1 VIGKELL
8 MNTRFHFL
16 KLVTALL
23 TLSSLA
29 SAEDWPTWQHDSR
42 RSGFSGETIDATS
55 LGVEWTW
62 QSAFP
67 PEPAWHGPAKWDAY
81 AKIRDLPS
89 MRSYDLVFQPVAAS
103 GRVFFGST
111 SDDTVYCLDAKTGEV
126 AWEFTTDGPIRIA
139 PTIAHE
145 KVFFGSDDGFV
156 YCLAEKTG
164 KLIWKFRPTSVPSPL
179 GGEGGRRPDEGEKEP
194 AGEKPDATTK
204 AQVPLTRPAGTLSPS
219 GGRGDGA
226 PQKEKKFLNNGRFI
240 PSAPCRTGVL
250 VDGETAWFGC
260 GLLPWKPSY
269 LCAVDV
275 KTGRPEGPGRFV
287 KKLNGK
293 TLEGSPALSSK
304 LVLFPQGRV
313 APQVFSRADGKD
325 LGQLKKSGGG
335 SLVVV
340 SLDKKIF
347 HGPGT
352 DSRKGGIAASDPEKL
367 EMVAGYGRGNAFVV
381 NERHSFMLNGDDL
394 VAMDLA
400 TKKNVFSVPSRGQLA
415 LIGAGQT
422 LFVGGEDLVEA
433 FSIKDGKRLWSHAVD
448 GKAYGLA
455 ASDGRLIVST
465 DTGQIYSFRAG
476 ASSGKPSDPS
486 VAEAASSD
494 AASQKPLEVDDEN
507 LIGRWVFQPS
517 EVEGR
522 TLRNLAG
529 GRPGQLAVA
538 KQFEQVGSRQA
549 LVFDGSRQSV
559 LISPSHRQAKVP
571 RKTMS
576 VSAWVRVDE
585 PQTWGGIIGAVQD
598 NGDFERGWVL
608 GFRESKF
615 SFAVAATD
623 GGNRMTYL
631 TAKDD
636 FKKRHWHH
644 VAGTYDGTTMSLF
657 VDGKLSAT
665 STAQKGDI
673 RYPPSAFYEIGA
685 YHDNDENHRL
695 TGALHEVRVYDDV
708 LTAEE
713 IAAQHRELVDE
724 FPKPRETHQLAL
736 GPWLEFTNPGEAII
750 RWRTAD
756 PSPTHIELRRPMGNS
771 TGFQK
776 ESIVLNGEASPNQ
789 PEAQA
794 RDLSD
799 AEKPDIPER
808 FPRSRFGLVFEDA
821 SLKKDHAVLLR
832 GLKRNRIYE
841 YTIQGRRSGKTI
853 ATASYECDTFFNYS
867 SKQFE
872 PQKLFVASENRIH
885 GLESVI
891 AAGRI
896 QKLAMVD
903 RGICLVTGIVNGDLA
918 LAIARSTSMRVIC
931 VDTSHERVEAA
942 RTKLKKTFG
951 GVNVY
956 GGRVTAHLVDDLN
969 DLPFV
974 GHFANLVV
982 SERLLWNQPGI
993 SSRNE
998 VLRVLR
1004 PDGGVAVLGSNIVQ
1018 KKKDREEFK
1027 TALLGWGLVS
1037 KPGVIT
1043 DDGSG
1048 VWLTMTRGPLEETGE
1063 WSHLYGN
1070 PDNSAFTGET
1080 LAGAKTAA
1088 DFEVQW
1094 IGRPG
1099 PRYQSDRSG
1108 RKPSPLAT
1116 GGRLFLQGLDRIVA
1130 VDSYN
1135 GSVLWSLEI
1144 PGFRRF
1150 NVPRDS
1156 SNWCADRDFVYAV
1169 VRDRVW
1175 QIDARTGQVK
1185 RFHQAE
1191 KIDGRDWK
1199 SDWSYVAREGNR
1211 LIGTSVKSESA
1222 WTDYSGKE
1230 GWYDARSGPQ
1240 AAQICSDR
1248 VFAKS
1253 IEDGTTLW
1261 SKQAAGVVL
1270 NSTIT
1275 IADGKVFFV
1284 ECRHPD
1290 VVKSDERRIV
1300 RAEIWQQQFLV
1311 AMDVSTGSKLWE
1323 KPIDTEDGVAAFYL
1337 AHAKNRL
1344 IAVSS
1349 NDKNYNVYSFSG
1361 DGGEQQ
1367 WKQTFGWIEGK
1378 GDHGKAMSR
1387 PAIVGDRLFVRPRVM
1402 SLSDGKLLEQ
1412 TMPGGGCGTYACST
1426 NALFFRSGEVTVWD
1440 NKSGQTTKWNR
1451 LRPDCWL
1458 STIPAGGMLLSPE
1471 GGGGCS
1477 CGNWLETSIG
1487 FMPVARRR

>member
-1 VIGKELL
+1 MKSRLFEMTLIWGLL
-8 MNTRFHFL
+8 IPGS
-16 KLVTALL
+16 LV
-23 TLSSLA
+23 

-42 RSGFSGETIDATS
+42 RSGFSSKTIDASS

-111 SDDTVYCLDAKTGEV
+111 SSDTLYCLDAKTGETL
-126 AWEFTTDGPIRIA
+126 WEFTTDGPIRIA
-139 PTIAHE
+139 PSIAN
-145 KVFFGSDDGFV
+145 KRVFFGSDDGFV
-156 YCLAEKTG
+156 YCLTEEAG
-164 KLIWKFRPTSVPSPL
+164 RLIWKFRPDDS
-179 GGEGGRRPDEGEKEP
+179 
-194 AGEKPDATTK
+194 
-204 AQVPLTRPAGTLSPS
+204 AQA
-219 GGRGDGA
+219 
-226 PQKEKKFLNNGRFI
+226 KEKKFLNNGRFI
-240 PSAPCRTGVL
+240 PSTPCRTGVL
-250 VDGETAWFGC
+250 VDGDTAWFGC

-275 KTGRPEGPGRFV
+275 KTGRPEGSGRFV

-367 EMVAGYGRGNAFVV
+367 EMVAGYGRGNALVV
-381 NERHSFMLNGDDL
+381 NERNSFMLNGDDL
-394 VAMDLA
+394 VATDLA

-433 FSIKDGKRLWSHAVD
+433 FSIKDGSKLWSHVVD

-455 ASDGRLIVST
+455 ASDGRLLVST
-465 DTGQIYSFRAG
+465 DTGQVYSFRAG
-476 ASSGKPSDPS
+476 AGSGKPSDPS
-486 VAEAASSD
+486 VAEADSSN

-517 EVEGR
+517 EVEGK

-538 KQFEQVGSRQA
+538 KQFEQVGSRRA

-571 RKTMS
+571 RRTMS
-576 VSAWVRVDE
+576 ASAWVRVDE
-585 PQTWGGIIGAVQD
+585 PQTWGGLIGAVQD

-608 GFRESKF
+608 GFRDSKF
-615 SFAVAATD
+615 SFAIAATD

-631 TAKDD
+631 TATTD

-644 VAGTYDGTTMSLF
+644 VVGTYDGTTMSLF
-657 VDGKLSAT
+657 VDGKLAVI

-708 LTAEE
+708 LTEEE
-713 IAAQHRELVDE
+713 IAAQHRQLADD
-724 FPKPRETHQLAL
+724 FPKPRDTHQLAL
-736 GPWLEFTNPGEAII
+736 GPWLEFTKPGEAIV
-750 RWRTAD
+750 RWRTLEKSPTVLELMRSGHPLD
-756 PSPTHIELRRPMGNS
+756 TEKLSVLPEPVNQSGNPSPDGPTDRIQIS
-771 TGFQK
+771 
-776 ESIVLNGEASPNQ
+776 ASPLRT
-789 PEAQA
+789 EH
-794 RDLSD
+794 S
-799 AEKPDIPER
+799 
-808 FPRSRFGLVFEDA
+808 
-821 SLKKDHAVLLR
+821 VLLT
-832 GLKRNRIYE
+832 GLKRNRIYHF
-841 YTIQGRRSGKTI
+841 TIQARRHDQLLE
-853 ATASYECDTFFNYS
+853 TAAFECDTFFNYS
-867 SKQFE
+867 PTQFQKQTAFLVSGVVRGPE
-872 PQKLFVASENRIH
+872 SLFAADQIRKLS
-885 GLESVI
+885 G
-891 AAGRI
+891 
-896 QKLAMVD
+896 VD
-903 RGICLVTGIVNGDLA
+903 RGICLVSGLVNGDLA
-918 LAIARSTSMRVIC
+918 AAIARSTRLRVIC
-931 VDTSHERVEAA
+931 VDTDAARVEAV
-942 RTKLKKTFG
+942 RKTLKRSID
-951 GVNVY
+951 GVNLY
-956 GGRVTAHLVDDLN
+956 GGRVTAHLVDDLS

-982 SERLLWNQPGI
+982 SERMLWKQFDV

-998 VLRVLR
+998 ILRVLR
-1004 PDGGVAVLGSNIVQ
+1004 PDGGMAVLGSNIWHGEDR
-1018 KKKDREEFK
+1018 KDFTSK
-1027 TALLGWGLVS
+1027 LLGWGLVS
-1037 KPGVIT
+1037 KAGVMT
-1043 DDGSG
+1043 DDESG
-1048 VWLTMTRGPLEETGE
+1048 VWMTVTRGPLEETGE

-1070 PDNSAFTGET
+1070 PDNSAFAGET
-1080 LAGAKTAA
+1080 LAGAKTAS
-1088 DFEVQW
+1088 DFAVQW

-1175 QIDARTGQVK
+1175 QIDARNGQIK
-1185 RFHQAE
+1185 RFLEAE

-1199 SDWSYVAREGNR
+1199 VDWSFVAREGNR
-1211 LIGTSVKSESA
+1211 LIGTSVKSDST

-1230 GWYDARSGPQ
+1230 GWYDARSGPE

-1253 IEDGTTLW
+1253 VEDGTTLW
-1261 SKQAAGVVL
+1261 SKQAEGVVL

-1284 ECRHPD
+1284 ECRHSD
-1290 VVKSDERRIV
+1290 VVKADERRV
-1300 RAEIWQQQFLV
+1300 FRAELWQQQFLV
-1311 AMDVSTGSKLWE
+1311 ALDASTGSKLWE

-1337 AHAKNRL
+1337 AHANKRL

-1361 DGGEQQ
+1361 DGGKQQ

-1402 SLSDGKLLEQ
+1402 SLTDGELLEQ

-1440 NKSGQTTKWNR
+1440 NKSGRTTKWNR

>member
-1 VIGKELL
+1 MK
-8 MNTRFHFL
+8 TRFYFL
-16 KLVTALL
+16 KVVAVLVILG
-23 TLSSLA
+23 SLA
-29 SAEDWPTWQHDSR
+29 RAEDWPTWQHDSR
-42 RSGFSGETIDATS
+42 RSGFSGETIDAGS
-55 LGVEWTW
+55 LGSEWTW

-89 MRSYDLVFQPVAAS
+89 MRSYDLVFQPVVAS

-111 SDDTVYCLDAKTGEV
+111 SDDTLYSIDAKTGEV
-126 AWEFTTDGPIRIA
+126 VWEFTTDGPIRIA
-139 PTIAHE
+139 PTIAH
-145 KVFFGSDDGFV
+145 KRVFFGSDDGFI
-156 YCLAEKTG
+156 YCLAEETG
-164 KLIWKFRPTSVPSPL
+164 KLIWKFRP
-179 GGEGGRRPDEGEKEP
+179 D
-194 AGEKPDATTK
+194 DA
-204 AQVPLTRPAGTLSPS
+204 AQAKV
-219 GGRGDGA
+219 
-226 PQKEKKFLNNGRFI
+226 KKFLNNGRFI

-260 GLLPWKPSY
+260 GLLPWQPSY

-275 KTGRPEGPGRFV
+275 KTGQPEGPGRFM

-313 APQVFSRADGKD
+313 APQVFSRADGND

-367 EMVAGYGRGNAFVV
+367 EMVAGYGRGNALVV
-381 NERHSFMLNGDDL
+381 NERHSFMLTGDDL
-394 VAMDLA
+394 VATDLA
-400 TKKNVFSVPSRGQLA
+400 TQETLFSVPSRGQLA

-433 FSIKDGKRLWSHAVD
+433 FSIKDGKKLWSHAVN

-455 ASDGRLIVST
+455 ASDGRLFVST
-465 DTGQIYSFRAG
+465 DTGQVYSFRAG
-476 ASSGKPSDPS
+476 ADSGKPNDPS
-486 VAEAASSD
+486 IAESGAGSDNAAAQTT
-494 AASQKPLEVDDEN
+494 AAVDDEN
-507 LIGRWVFQPS
+507 LLGRWVFQPS
-517 EVEGR
+517 EVEDK
-522 TLRNLAG
+522 TVRNLAG

-538 KQFEQVGSRQA
+538 KQFEQVGPRRA
-549 LVFDGSRQSV
+549 LVFDGSQQSV

-576 VSAWVRVDE
+576 ASAWVRVDE
-585 PQTWGGIIGAVQD
+585 PQTWGGLIGAVQD
-598 NGDFERGWVL
+598 NGDFERGWIL
-608 GFRESKF
+608 GFRDSKF
-615 SFAVAATD
+615 SFALAGAE
-623 GGNRMTYL
+623 GNGRLTYL
-631 TAKDD
+631 TAEDE

-644 VAGTYDGTTMSLF
+644 VAATYDGMTMSLF
-657 VDGKLSAT
+657 VDGKLSAA

-673 RYPPSAFYEIGA
+673 HYPPSAFYEIGA

-713 IAAQHRELVDE
+713 IAVQHRQLAVD

-736 GPWLEFTNPGEAII
+736 GPWLEFTKLGEAIVS
-750 RWRTAD
+750 WRTLEK
-756 PSPTHIELRRPMGNS
+756 SPTVLELMRSGHTLDMEKL
-771 TGFQK
+771 F
-776 ESIVLNGEASPNQ
+776 VLPDQVSQ
-789 PEAQA
+789 P
-794 RDLSD
+794 DNPISD
-799 AEKPDIPER
+799 GPTDRIQI
-808 FPRSRFGLVFEDA
+808 SA
-821 SLKKDHAVLLR
+821 SLLRTEHSVLLT
-832 GLKRNRIYE
+832 GLKRSRIYHF
-841 YTIQGRRSGKTI
+841 TVQARRHDQLLE
-853 ATASYECDTFFNYS
+853 TAAFECDTFFNYS
-867 SKQFE
+867 PAQFKKQTTFLVSGVVRGPE
-872 PQKLFVASENRIH
+872 SLFAADQIRKLS
-885 GLESVI
+885 G
-891 AAGRI
+891 
-896 QKLAMVD
+896 VD
-903 RGICLVTGIVNGDLA
+903 RGICLVSGLVNGDLA
-918 LAIARSTSMRVIC
+918 AAIARSTRLRVIC
-931 VDTSHERVEAA
+931 VDTDAARVEAV
-942 RTKLKKTFG
+942 RKSLKRSVD
-951 GVNVY
+951 GVNLY

-969 DLPFV
+969 DLPFI

-982 SERLLWNQPGI
+982 SERLLWNLPGI

-1004 PDGGVAVLGSNIVQ
+1004 PDGGVAVLGSNLLQ
-1018 KKKDREEFK
+1018 KEKDREEF
-1027 TALLGWGLVS
+1027 TSALLGWGLVS

-1043 DDGSG
+1043 KDESG
-1048 VWLTMTRGPLEETGE
+1048 VWMTVTRGPLEETGE

-1070 PDNSAFTGET
+1070 PDNSAFAGET
-1080 LAGAKTAA
+1080 LAGAKTAS
-1088 DFEVQW
+1088 DFAVQW

-1135 GSVLWSLEI
+1135 GAVLWSLEI

-1175 QIDARTGQVK
+1175 QIDARTGQIK
-1185 RFHQAE
+1185 QFLEAE

-1199 SDWSYVAREGNR
+1199 SDWGFVARENNR
-1211 LIGTSVKSESA
+1211 LIGTSVKADSA

-1230 GWYDARSGPQ
+1230 GWYDARSGPE

-1253 IEDGTTLW
+1253 IDDGSTLW
-1261 SKQAAGVVL
+1261 SKQAEGVVL

-1284 ECRHPD
+1284 ECRHPN

-1300 RAEIWQQQFLV
+1300 RAELWQQQFLV
-1311 AMDVSTGSKLWE
+1311 AMDTSTGSKLWE
-1323 KPIDTEDGVAAFYL
+1323 KPIDTEDGIAAFYL
-1337 AHAKNRL
+1337 AHSKGRL

-1349 NDKNYNVYSFSG
+1349 NDKSYNVYSFSG

-1387 PAIVGDRLFVRPRVM
+1387 PAIVGDRLFVRPRVL

-1440 NKSGQTTKWNR
+1440 NESGRTTKWDR

>member
-1 VIGKELL
+1 MK
-8 MNTRFHFL
+8 TRLHFL
-16 KLVTALL
+16 KFAAVLA
-23 TLSSLA
+23 TLGSLA
-29 SAEDWPTWQHDSR
+29 SAEDWPAWQHDSR
-42 RSGFSGETIDATS
+42 RSGFSGETIDATD
-55 LGVEWTW
+55 LGIEWTW
-62 QSAFP
+62 QSGFL

-81 AKIRDLPS
+81 AKIRNLPS
-89 MRSYDLVFQPVAAS
+89 MRSYDLVFQPVVAG

-111 SDDTVYCLDAKTGEV
+111 SDDTLYSIDAKTGEV
-126 AWEFTTDGPIRIA
+126 VWEFTTDGPIRIA

-145 KVFFGSDDGFV
+145 KVYFGSDDGFV
-156 YCLAEKTG
+156 YCLTEDTG
-164 KLIWKFRPTSVPSPL
+164 KLIWKFRPTSVPSPPT
-179 GGEGGRRPDEGEKEP
+179 GGEGGRRPDEGGKETPEKKNDSP
-194 AGEKPDATTK
+194 TT
-204 AQVPLTRPAGTLSPS
+204 AQVPLTRPAGTLSPK

-226 PQKEKKFLNNGRFI
+226 TQTEKKFLNNGRFI
-240 PSAPCRTGVL
+240 PVAPCRTGVL
-250 VDGETAWFGC
+250 IDGETAWFGY
-260 GLLPWKPSY
+260 GLLPWNPSF

-275 KTGRPEGPGRFV
+275 NTGRPEGAGRFV
-287 KKLNGK
+287 KKLSGK
-293 TLEGSPALSSK
+293 TLEGAPALSSK

-313 APQVFSRADGKD
+313 APQVFSRVDGKD

-367 EMVAGYGRGNAFVV
+367 EMVAGYGRGNALVV

-394 VAMDLA
+394 VATDLA
-400 TKKNVFSVPSRGQLA
+400 TQKTVFNVPSRGQLA

-433 FSIKDGKRLWSHAVD
+433 FSIKDGKKLWSHAVN

-455 ASDGRLIVST
+455 ASDGRLFVST
-465 DTGQIYSFRAG
+465 DTGQVYSFRAG
-476 ASSGKPSDPS
+476 AGSGKPSDPS
-486 VAEAASSD
+486 IVENETGSDGAAAQT
-494 AASQKPLEVDDEN
+494 AAAVDDEH

-517 EVEGR
+517 KVEGK

-549 LVFDGSRQSV
+549 LVFDGSQQSV

-576 VSAWVRVDE
+576 ASAWVRVDE
-585 PQTWGGIIGAVQD
+585 PQTWGGLIGAVQD
-598 NGDFERGWVL
+598 NGDFERGWIL
-608 GFRESKF
+608 GFRDSKF
-615 SFAVAATD
+615 SFALAGAE
-623 GGNRMTYL
+623 GNGRLTYL

-636 FKKRHWHH
+636 FQLRHWHH
-644 VAGTYDGTTMSLF
+644 VAATYDGTTMSLF
-657 VDGKLSAT
+657 VDGKLSAA

-673 RYPPSAFYEIGA
+673 HYPPSAFYEIGA

-713 IAAQHRELVDE
+713 IAAQHRELADD

-736 GPWLEFTNPGEAII
+736 GPWLEFTKPGEAIV
-750 RWRTAD
+750 RWRTLEN
-756 PSPTHIELRRPMGNS
+756 SPTVLELTRSGHTLDTEKLFALPE
-771 TGFQK
+771 Q
-776 ESIVLNGEASPNQ
+776 VNQ
-789 PEAQA
+789 P
-794 RDLSD
+794 DNPISD
-799 AEKPDIPER
+799 GPTDRIQISESPLRTEH
-808 FPRSRFGLVFEDA
+808 F
-821 SLKKDHAVLLR
+821 VLLT
-832 GLKRNRIYE
+832 GLKRNRIYH
-841 YTIQGRRSGKTI
+841 YTIQARRHDQLLE
-853 ATASYECDTFFNYS
+853 TAAFECDTFFNYCPTQFK
-867 SKQFE
+867 KQTTFLVSGVVRGPE
-872 PQKLFVASENRIH
+872 SLF
-885 GLESVI
+885 
-891 AAGRI
+891 AADQIRKHSG
-896 QKLAMVD
+896 VD
-903 RGICLVTGIVNGDLA
+903 RGICLVSGLVNGDLA
-918 LAIARSTSMRVIC
+918 AAIARSTRLRVIC
-931 VDTSHERVEAA
+931 VDTDAARVEAV
-942 RTKLKKTFG
+942 RKTLKRSID
-951 GVNVY
+951 GVNLY
-956 GGRVTAHLVDDLN
+956 GGRVTAHVVNDLN

-974 GHFANLVV
+974 GHFASLVV
-982 SERLLWNQPGI
+982 SERMLWKQFDV
-993 SSRNE
+993 SSRKE
-998 VLRVLR
+998 ILRVLR
-1004 PDGGVAVLGSNIVQ
+1004 PDGGMAVLGSNIWHG
-1018 KKKDREEFK
+1018 KDREDFTSK
-1027 TALLGWGLVS
+1027 LLGWGLVS
-1037 KPGVIT
+1037 KAGVMT
-1043 DDGSG
+1043 DDEFG
-1048 VWLTMTRGPLEETGE
+1048 VWMTVTRGPLEETGE

-1070 PDNSAFTGET
+1070 PDNSAFAGET
-1080 LAGAKTAA
+1080 LAGAKTAS
-1088 DFEVQW
+1088 DFAVQW

-1175 QIDARTGQVK
+1175 QIDARNGQVK
-1185 RFHQAE
+1185 QFLETEQ
-1191 KIDGRDWK
+1191 IDGREWK
-1199 SDWSYVAREGNR
+1199 ADWSFVAREGNR
-1211 LIGTSVKSESA
+1211 LIGTSVKADSA

-1230 GWYDARSGPQ
+1230 GWYDARSGPE

-1253 IEDGTTLW
+1253 IDDGSTLW
-1261 SKQAAGVVL
+1261 SKQAEGVVL

-1275 IADGKVFFV
+1275 ISDGKVFFV

-1300 RAEIWQQQFLV
+1300 RAELWQQQFLV
-1311 AMDVSTGSKLWE
+1311 AMDTSTGSKLWE
-1323 KPIDTEDGVAAFYL
+1323 KSIDTEDGIAAFYL
-1337 AHAKNRL
+1337 AHSKGRL

-1387 PAIVGDRLFVRPRVM
+1387 PAIVGDRLFVRPRVL

-1440 NKSGQTTKWNR
+1440 NESGRTTKWDR